1 MDDQTPYQEL
11 GGAPPSNSG
20 NVVPFAKPK
29 RIPAKTERLIGE
41 LGLRYR
47 PSAQADL
54 EEHAAALALLA
65 SDVADIPPDLLDRAI
80 RKHATASVYM
90 PKAAELIAIAKSFVA
105 PQHGE
110 GGKPVDMATR
120 RNVQPDMPRDLRW
133 YYDDF
138 GQIQLGPAA

>member
-1 MDDQTPYQEL
+1 MDDQTPYEEL
-11 GGAPPSNSG
+11 GGARPSNST

-65 SDVADIPPDLLDRAI
+65 SDVADIPPDLLERAI
-80 RKHATASVYM
+80 RKHAATSVYM

-105 PQHGE
+105 STGK
-110 GGKPVDMATR
+110 GGKQVDMATR